1 VNTHNNHEPDHL
13 RARRDAETLTK
24 VIRSAVTSWLDDQ
37 TPQWVHLALVL
48 EEVDLFA
55 IAGQLRRT
63 TLIGLDRGPTGYIIL
78 VLDIVTHTLDEHPDY
93 HRLATGSR
101 PLLVSD
107 GTYAWCVW
115 ERDVDEDAQ
124 AVLPAPVLGAVA

>member
-1 VNTHNNHEPDHL
+1 MNPYNNHEPDHL
-13 RARRDAETLTK
+13 RARRDAETFAK
-24 VIRSAVTSWLDDQ
+24 VVRSKVTSWLDDQ

-48 EEVDLFA
+48 DVIGPIFY
-55 IAGQLRRT
+55 T
-63 TLIGLDRGPTGYIIL
+63 TY

-101 PLLVSD
+101 PLLAD
-107 GTYAWCVW
+107 GETYAWCVW

>member
-1 VNTHNNHEPDHL
+1 MNPYNSL
-13 RARRDAETLTK
+13 RSK
-24 VIRSAVTSWLDDQ
+24 VTSWLDDQ

-48 EEVDLFA
+48 EEVDLFD
-55 IAGQLRRT
+55 IVGQLNPK
-63 TLIGLDRGPTGYIIL
+63 LIGLDKGPYGYLTL

-93 HRLATGSR
+93 HRLATGSH

>member
-1 VNTHNNHEPDHL
+1 MNPYNSHEPDHL
-13 RARRDAETLTK
+13 RARRDAETFAK
-24 VIRSAVTSWLDDQ
+24 VVRSKVTSWLDDQ

-48 EEVDLFA
+48 EEVDLFD
-55 IAGQLRRT
+55 IVDRLWSPNIVGTVTGFIGYT
-63 TLIGLDRGPTGYIIL
+63 TY

-93 HRLATGSR
+93 HRLATGSH
-101 PLLVSD
+101 PLLAD
-107 GTYAWCVW
+107 GETYAWCVW